1 MPIPDD
7 DIDGID
13 GIDVDVDDLDA
24 DLLLAL
30 ADEEQ
35 APSGVLQ
42 ALLTAVAGPWWAP
55 FVRRAAGLL
64 DLDTATTRDLFV
76 GIADG
81 DRWMPGPGDG
91 IDLFHIDGGP
101 AVAGAITGFVR
112 LAPGATFPHHR
123 HMGFQDVLVLQG
135 SFFHAGTEI
144 HAGMEAPMPP
154 SSSHENR
161 AGVGGCVYLAV
172 SRDGLAF
179 DGEEP
184 IGPDDPRA

>member
-81 DRWMPGPGDG
+81 DSDF
-91 IDLFHIDGGP
+91 IYLK
-101 AVAGAITGFVR
+101 AVQYVVDKICLTYNILFVR
-112 LAPGATFPHHR
+112 DGSTFNQTPFL
-123 HMGFQDVLVLQG
+123 MVL
-135 SFFHAGTEI
+135 
-144 HAGMEAPMPP
+144 
-154 SSSHENR
+154 
-161 AGVGGCVYLAV
+161 
-172 SRDGLAF
+172 
-179 DGEEP
+179 P
-184 IGPDDPRA
+184 INFPN